1 MRTHSPFECLYKFTC
16 IITCTYMYWC
26 TFPTEQ
32 YPNLHCLSMRGN
44 CDNQLLGEHERAPHS
59 CVQLRIC
66 LCVWCTYAHTAY
78 RFAFQY
84 NASNSFRNIPNC
96 SRGHGV
102 CSAASLGMLSQSR
115 RQRQRLQRCRI
126 YPQVGD
132 KSHWNSR
139 ERVLEPEELSF
150 LQATDSDTETREG
163 A

>member
-1 MRTHSPFECLYKFTC
+1 MSEPHTSVFNCKFVC
-16 IITCTYMYWC
+16 AY
-26 TFPTEQ
+26 
-32 YPNLHCLSMRGN
+32 G
-44 CDNQLLGEHERAPHS
+44 
-59 CVQLRIC
+59 V
-66 LCVWCTYAHTAY
+66 HTAY

-84 NASNSFRNIPNC
+84 NVSNSFRNIPNC
-96 SRGHGV
+96 SRGHGG

-163 A
+163 AKRAAEGASPLTYAWANTTLTLAPQCFVFT

>member
-1 MRTHSPFECLYKFTC
+1 MCSMENLSVRTVHV
-16 IITCTYMYWC
+16 
-26 TFPTEQ
+26 
-32 YPNLHCLSMRGN
+32 R
-44 CDNQLLGEHERAPHS
+44 
-59 CVQLRIC
+59 
-66 LCVWCTYAHTAY
+66 TYAHTAY

-84 NASNSFRNIPNC
+84 NVSTNSFRNIPNC
-96 SRGHGV
+96 SRGHGGCS

-150 LQATDSDTETREG
+150 LQATDSDTEPEKEPKELLR
-163 A
+163 ARRR